1 MPVWRGLVELVR
13 VSFAMAPSEAGHV
26 SPSLRLVDPLGD
38 RVGPSP
44 ETYDQLGLYLRAVR
58 DHRGWGLV
66 ELASTTRIRK
76 SYLAAIEN
84 GDMSALPSRPFA
96 LGYVRAYAK
105 ALGLDGELALAR
117 FKQEH
122 PERQEPLRAPVG
134 VKHESDTSRP
144 MVTLAVA
151 GLIGAVVIWNV
162 VQRVI
167 ALADPPPTSTA
178 AADRLF
184 DAPPPPP
191 RTNGAFALGAPTAP
205 PAESTTPAPYVTPGL
220 ENVISP
226 MTASAKAETGG
237 LDEATAGAP
246 FEARGQIF
254 GASASVPGILIQAR
268 KSALLV
274 VRRPDKQV
282 FFARQMKAGET
293 LRAPLGRGLMLDVT
307 EPSAFYAYGSAGL
320 VGPLPTPQTGIDK
333 LGADAQAQVQAQ
345 AQMQARAA
353 ALPGTPPT
361 APPQ

>member
-1 MPVWRGLVELVR
+1 
-13 VSFAMAPSEAGHV
+13 MAPSEAGHV
-26 SPSLRLVDPLGD
+26 SPALRLVDPLGD
-38 RVGPSP
+38 RVGPTP
-44 ETYDQLGLYLRAVR
+44 EAYDQLGLYLRAVR

-134 VKHESDTSRP
+134 VKHESEASRP

-151 GLIGAVVIWNV
+151 GLIGAVVVWNV

-167 ALADPPPTSTA
+167 SLADPTPTSTA
-178 AADRLF
+178 AADRMF

-191 RTNGAFALGAPTAP
+191 KTNGAFALGAPTAP

-220 ENVISP
+220 ENVIAP

-237 LDEATAGAP
+237 LDEAAAGAP
-246 FEARGQIF
+246 FEARGPIF
-254 GASASVPGILIQAR
+254 GASAGVPGILVQAR

-282 FFARQMKAGET
+282 FFARQMKTGDA
-293 LRAPLGRGLMLDVT
+293 LRAPLGRGLVLDVSD
-307 EPSAFYAYGSAGL
+307 PSAFYAYGAGGL
-320 VGPLPTPQTGIDK
+320 VGPLANPQTAIDK
-333 LGADAQAQVQAQ
+333 LGTDAQAMIQAKAAAQ
-345 AQMQARAA
+345 AAIQA
-353 ALPGTPPT
+353 PTPAT
-361 APPQ
+361 PQ

>member
-1 MPVWRGLVELVR
+1 
-13 VSFAMAPSEAGHV
+13 MAPSEAGHV
-26 SPSLRLVDPLGD
+26 SPALRLVDPLGD

-44 ETYDQLGLYLRAVR
+44 EAYDQLGIYLRAVR

-66 ELASTTRIRK
+66 ELAATTRIRK
-76 SYLAAIEN
+76 AYLAAIEN

-134 VKHESDTSRP
+134 VKHEGDGSRP
-144 MVTLAVA
+144 MVTLAVV

-167 ALADPPPTSTA
+167 ALADPTPTSTA

-191 RTNGAFALGAPTAP
+191 KSNGAFALGAPTAP

-220 ENVISP
+220 ENVIAP

-237 LDEATAGAP
+237 LDEASNGSP
-246 FEARGQIF
+246 FEARGAIF
-254 GASASVPGILIQAR
+254 GTPASTPGILIQAR

-282 FFARQMKAGET
+282 FFARQMKTGEA
-293 LRAPLGRGLMLDVT
+293 LRAPLGRGLTLDVT
-307 EPSAFYAYGSAGL
+307 EPTAFYAYGPGGL
-320 VGPLPTPQTGIDK
+320 LGPLVTPQTGIDK
-333 LGADAQAQVQAQ
+333 LGSDAQVMIQAKAAAQ
-345 AQMQARAA
+345 AAA
-353 ALPGTPPT
+353 VPT